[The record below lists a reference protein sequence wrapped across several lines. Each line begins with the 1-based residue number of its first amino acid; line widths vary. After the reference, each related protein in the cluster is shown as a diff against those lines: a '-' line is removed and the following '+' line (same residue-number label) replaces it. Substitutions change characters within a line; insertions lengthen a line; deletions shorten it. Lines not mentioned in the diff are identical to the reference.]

1 MTNRYDSPP
10 LENVPIWEKFK
21 NNTVDKEKILF
32 LLVYIKICS
41 LATPGLL
48 SVPVSA
54 VEWKNR
60 IKLHKKLNK
69 TKEKPPEKKTVFKKF
84 LLYCEE
90 LESKFP
96 FIEDC
101 FSKWIEKLPTA
112 GFKNDKVLEFVEWNE
127 KSIYKKGWHSS
138 LQERLYIGMN
148 LYLLKKGNVT
158 DWKK

>member
-1 MTNRYDSPP
+1 MIPNRYEIPSI
-10 LENVPIWEKFK
+10 ENVPVWEKFK

-158 DWKK
+158 D